1 MDGCAGADCTIKMRK
16 NNVKNV
22 VIFARIKT
30 ENNIMS
36 MSFTYLIRYVFGSS
50 EKIYDFDKKD
60 FIR

>member
-1 MDGCAGADCTIKMRK
+1 M
-16 NNVKNV
+16 
-22 VIFARIKT
+22 KT

-36 MSFTYLIRYVFGSS
+36 MSFTYLIRYVFGRS